1 MSLSR
6 QVNSGPLTGK
16 NCESHSDNDSDSST
30 SEYEPLDVTKDD
42 GWEDVEPEEE
52 NEQIV
57 SLFSAQLF
65 PDVQSML
72 RDCKENHAFDFASVQ
87 KELGV

>member
-6 QVNSGPLTGK
+6 HTASGPSTGK
-16 NCESHSDNDSDSST
+16 DHETYESDSDSSG

-52 NEQIV
+52 SELIV
-57 SLFSAQLF
+57 GLFSDQTF

-72 RDCKENHAFDFASVQ
+72 SDCKEKQGFDFVRVQ
-87 KELGV
+87 KDLGV